1 VVYRAATEHQTQ
13 KKSFDFEQVLHV
25 GVVKLDVPN
34 SKLKF
39 RPDGNDFGYLLG
51 RGLFLILAFFEESQV
66 LSLYGRYVDWLMA
79 DIGVVE
85 SCQLSVGALVAQCL
99 SMPAGTSVH
108 SFAFI

>member
-1 VVYRAATEHQTQ
+1 MATC
-13 KKSFDFEQVLHV
+13 DV

-51 RGLFLILAFFEESQV
+51 RGLFLILAFFEESEV
-66 LSLYGRYVDWLMA
+66 LVLLYGRNVDWLMA

-85 SCQLSVGALVAQCL
+85 SCQQSVGALVAQCL